1 MKLVACNKAFVQPS
15 VALLPGSRWFLNY
28 GISCFIMALLL
39 AFTGC
44 SDPKRVMDE
53 SISIANH
60 NWIYGNKIKFDVD
73 IQDTQAAYNLYLN
86 VRVTSAYR
94 YSNMFVLVYQSQGPT
109 KKATTTRYE
118 LKLASP
124 TGEWLGKGSG
134 SMYSYQIPFKQ
145 QYRFPVAGKYHFEI
159 EQNMRD
165 NPLRS
170 VSDVGL
176 RVEKAE

>member
-1 MKLVACNKAFVQPS
+1 MKLAAINKAFVQPS
-15 VALLPGSRWFLNY
+15 VATARSNRWFLNY
-28 GISCFIMALLL
+28 GFSCFIIALLF

-73 IQDTQAAYNLYLN
+73 IKDAQVSYNLYLN

-145 QYRFPVAGKYHFEI
+145 QYHFPVAGKYHFEI

-176 RVEKAE
+176 RVEKSE

>member
-1 MKLVACNKAFVQPS
+1 M
-15 VALLPGSRWFLNY
+15 
-28 GISCFIMALLL
+28 ISSI
-39 AFTGC
+39 TGC
-44 SDPKRVMDE
+44 TDPNRVMDE
-53 SISIANH
+53 NKSVTNH
-60 NWIYGNKIKFDVD
+60 NWSYGNKIKFDID
-73 IQDTQAAYNLYLN
+73 IADANIAYNLYIN
-86 VRVTSAYR
+86 VRVTSNYR
-94 YSNMFVLVYQSQGPT
+94 YSNMFVLVYQNGGPA
-109 KKATTTRYE
+109 KKAAITRYE

-134 SMYSYQIPFKQ
+134 SMYSYQIPFKTN
-145 QYRFPVAGKYHFEI
+145 YRFPAKGKYHFEI